1 MKIIKDK
8 KLKSN
13 IILITYVIILAYIFI
28 NLKSIGNFL
37 LDILLIVKPFIIGI
51 AIAYVI
57 NIPMRFFEKNV
68 VNKLFNKAKIKHDK
82 LERIISLTL
91 TLIIVIAVITAIVIF
106 VVPQV
111 VKSFQ
116 ALVNNVPSYIDSL
129 EKVVS
134 QYKDSNELLQ
144 KIYTH
149 ILTAGKEVIK
159 LLSSLSSKLFGEI
172 VNITV
177 GVTSSVIN
185 FVIAFIVSIYIL
197 LSKEKLILQIKKVL
211 YAVFEKSKVNKIIR
225 LWSLVNDKFSRFVT
239 GQCIEACILGLLC
252 FIGMSIFSIQYKLLI
267 SVLIGVTSLIPIVGA
282 FLGLI
287 PSAFILFM
295 VSPMTA
301 LWFIVLILVIQQIE
315 GHLIYPFVIG
325 NSIGLSSL
333 WVLFAIT
340 VGGSSFGILGMLIG
354 VPLVGVM
361 YSLISYF
368 VNKRLREKNLSVK
381 DGHII
386 EIIKKED

>member
-1 MKIIKDK
+1 M
-8 KLKSN
+8 
-13 IILITYVIILAYIFI
+13 
-28 NLKSIGNFL
+28 
-37 LDILLIVKPFIIGI
+37 
-51 AIAYVI
+51 
-57 NIPMRFFEKNV
+57 
-68 VNKLFNKAKIKHDK
+68 
-82 LERIISLTL
+82 
-91 TLIIVIAVITAIVIF
+91 
-106 VVPQV
+106 
-111 VKSFQ
+111 
-116 ALVNNVPSYIDSL
+116 
-129 EKVVS
+129 
-134 QYKDSNELLQ
+134 
-144 KIYTH
+144 
-149 ILTAGKEVIK
+149 
-159 LLSSLSSKLFGEI
+159 
-172 VNITV
+172 
-177 GVTSSVIN
+177 
-185 FVIAFIVSIYIL
+185 
-197 LSKEKLILQIKKVL
+197 